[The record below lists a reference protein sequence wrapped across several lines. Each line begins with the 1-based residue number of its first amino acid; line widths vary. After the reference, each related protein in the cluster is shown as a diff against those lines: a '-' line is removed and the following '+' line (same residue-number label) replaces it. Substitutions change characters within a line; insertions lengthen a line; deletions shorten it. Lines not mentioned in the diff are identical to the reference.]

1 MEYLTLHCTFEG
13 DQRIW
18 KASNL
23 SSYVFFIERE
33 VIMQKKIKMS
43 MKAKP

>member
-1 MEYLTLHCTFEG
+1 MFEG

-23 SSYVFFIERE
+23 SSYVFYIERE
-33 VIMQKKIKMS
+33 VIIQQKLNASK
-43 MKAKP
+43 KATP